1 MFSNILNNICFLYVV
16 PSLTTAELNI
26 EYLNGEIVTIEC
38 TPSDPDLE
46 LYWTYQT
53 SDGNGTV
60 TIDTISETKFLT
72 ESSLFHQLII
82 PIATVRDTG
91 SYSCVIQ
98 RPPGDNIIIS
108 KMISLNVLPG
118 KYI

>member
-1 MFSNILNNICFLYVV
+1 MI
-16 PSLTTAELNI
+16 
-26 EYLNGEIVTIEC
+26 IEC

-46 LYWTYQT
+46 LYWTYET
-53 SDGNGTV
+53 SNANGTV
-60 TIDTISETKFLT
+60 TIDTISESKFLS

-91 SYSCVIQ
+91 SYSCVIP

-108 KMISLNVLPG
+108 KTISLNVLPG
-118 KYI
+118 KYVYNKVTQYYTYSLTILRT